1 VDLDEDDCTEP
12 FCPEGATEC
21 STQPAPEDS
30 DCRENGANGKCT
42 LDGNCDLCAD
52 VTCAAP
58 SQCQEDSSCN
68 EDTGMCLPFENKDRG
83 TTCTEGGG
91 SYCDGEGTC
100 VPCNVPED
108 CNDGEECTDDYCTV
122 ANMCVNAPKADG
134 EPCSQG
140 ACLGGVCGTVFPCT
154 EQGIRDAIAAGGGPY
169 TFACVGPTTVV
180 TGSEII
186 IDNDVILDGEGNLT
200 VDGNDDHRVVSVV
213 SGVTAEL
220 VRMTVSGGY
229 LDDDLWPDS
238 NRGAGVLNEGTLTI
252 RDSVIERNVGRELTQ
267 GGGVYSRGT
276 LSVLNSAVRDNS
288 IEVGEG
294 GGIYSEGTLTLV
306 RSGVS
311 YNWGGNDANWGAGID
326 SVGTLTLIDSYVS
339 YNDAG
344 DGSQLEVV
352 GTLTVLNS
360 AVIGAYED
368 AWWGIFSEGTGTII
382 NSTVQ
387 GARDAAIYHQG
398 GTLTIISSTVTNI
411 ESSYGLGTIAAASD
425 AEIVVANSVIVE
437 AESYTVGTT
446 CNGSLVSLG
455 GNIESPTSDC
465 GFNQPTDMMGVTAEQ
480 LQLGPLQDNGG
491 PTETHALL
499 PGSVAID
506 WIPEAMCLEADG
518 EPLTTDQRGEPRPV
532 AILGPEPKC
541 DVGAFEVQ
549 P

>member
-12 FCPEGATEC
+12 ICPEGATEC
-21 STQPAPEDS
+21 STQPRPEHS
-30 DCRENGANGKCT
+30 E
-42 LDGNCDLCAD
+42 CD
-52 VTCAAP
+52 
-58 SQCQEDSSCN
+58 ED
-68 EDTGMCLPFENKDRG
+68 
-83 TTCTEGGG
+83 GG
-91 SYCDGEGTC
+91 SYCDADGNC
-100 VPCNVPED
+100 VQCTVPRHCTD
-108 CNDGEECTDDYCTV
+108 DEECTDDYCTV

-169 TFACVGPTTVV
+169 TFACDGPTTV
-180 TGSEII
+180 TTQAEIT

-200 VDGNDDHRVVSVV
+200 VDGNDDHRVLSVV
-213 SGVTAEL
+213 PGVTAEL
-220 VRMTVSGGY
+220 VGMTVSRGRSGPA
-229 LDDDLWPDS
+229 LVG
-238 NRGAGVLNEGTLTI
+238 GAGVKNEGTLTI
-252 RDSVIERNVGRELTQ
+252 TDSIVEANTAQEANEPPH
-267 GGGVYSRGT
+267 GG
-276 LSVLNSAVRDNS
+276 AQ
-288 IEVGEG
+288 G
-294 GGIYSEGTLTLV
+294 GGIYNKGTLTIVNSVVQDNLIHSFGEGAGIYSDGALTLV
-306 RSGVS
+306 GSGVS
-311 YNWGGNDANWGAGID
+311 YNQAPADCNWGCGID
-326 SVGTLTLIDSYVS
+326 STGTLTLIDSYVS
-339 YNDAG
+339 YNTGG

-360 AVIGAYED
+360 AVVGGGPNGDVY
-368 AWWGIFSEGTGTII
+368 WGIFSEGTATVI
-382 NSTVQ
+382 NSTVRSSQ
-387 GARDAAIYHQG
+387 AAAIYHSG
-398 GTLTIISSTVTNI
+398 GTLTLMSSTLTAV
-411 ESSYGLGTIAAASD
+411 ESNYYGGTITAAID

-437 AESYTVGTT
+437 AESYAVGTT

-506 WIPEAMCLEADG
+506 WIPEAMCLDADG
-518 EPLTTDQRGEPRPV
+518 EPLMTDQRGLPRPV

-541 DVGAFEVQ
+541 DVGSFEVQ